1 MSIAIFFYFKLNWI
15 FAPKKNC
22 LILFIFLSSHGCC
35 KETIRLS
42 NLKVFPR
49 FKKMPNFTFAFW
61 NSTLK
66 KIKFTFLLSIE
77 T

>member
-49 FKKMPNFTFAFW
+49 FKKNAKLYFC
-61 NSTLK
+61 
-66 KIKFTFLLSIE
+66 FLEFDIE
-77 T
+77 KN